1 MHNKEANVKTFIA
14 TLANN
19 YSERINEALEENMK
33 KNAKKILSKE
43 QNEAQN
49 MKTDLEKMKEL
60 AAATK
65 KTSRA
70 LFSDDTA
77 QKVLNHK
84 SKYKVE
90 D

>member
-1 MHNKEANVKTFIA
+1 MIFDTHCHLYDDPFTD
-14 TLANN
+14 
-19 YSERINEALEENMK
+19 LEDVIK
-33 KNAKKILSKE
+33 RKAKKILQKE
-43 QNEAQN
+43 PEKVST

-60 AAATK
+60 ARTTK

-77 QKVLNHK
+77 KNVLSHK

-90 D
+90 E